1 MKKRYPEVDKALH
14 RETLTDLMCGLRRS
28 TASSMPSGNIIPELV
43 FWRRG
48 LDSQTR
54 PPPKDSIWKAIR
66 AVQLVLPMPT
76 ILLLATIQPIYVNG
90 IPDRRPAWMR
100 DLPIEEVD
108 GEISRKWTERY
119 HNVDDQDGRP
129 LSLASK
135 VNLTTSTFL
144 MSLI

>member
-1 MKKRYPEVDKALH
+1 MDSGARRRQVCRPA
-14 RETLTDLMCGLRRS
+14 TLLLNWCFG
-28 TASSMPSGNIIPELV
+28 AE
-43 FWRRG
+43 
-48 LDSQTR
+48 DSQTR

-76 ILLLATIQPIYVNG
+76 ILLLAAIQPIYMSG
-90 IPDRRPAWMR
+90 IPDRRPAWKQ

-119 HNVDDQDGRP
+119 QNVDDQDGRP

-135 VNLTTSTFL
+135 VNPTTSTFL